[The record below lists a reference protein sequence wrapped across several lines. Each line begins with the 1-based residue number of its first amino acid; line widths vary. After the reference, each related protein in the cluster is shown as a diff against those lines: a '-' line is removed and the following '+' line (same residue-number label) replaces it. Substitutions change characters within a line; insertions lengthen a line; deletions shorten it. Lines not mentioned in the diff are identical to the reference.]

1 MIKQF
6 TVGFGRTINLGNY
19 ESARVE
25 GSVTFEIADGDDVRE
40 REQMAQQELR
50 RLLEQTWKAQLK
62 IRKEELG
69 VPETAK

>member
-25 GSVTFEIADGDDVRE
+25 ASITMEVENAE
-40 REQMAQQELR
+40 NLKLAEQVAQTELR
-50 RLLEQTWKAQLK
+50 QLLEATWKAQLK

-69 VPETAK
+69 VPETTK